1 MAVADWIPSGAV
13 NLSVGIG
20 ATAVVLLLAL
30 LVINWFT
37 SPKPVPLKP
46 SNKGAIPRGSLNIPM
61 PAGAKP
67 PPPSTKAP
75 QGLDE
80 PHVDRWDS

>member
-1 MAVADWIPSGAV
+1 
-13 NLSVGIG
+13 
-20 ATAVVLLLAL
+20 
-30 LVINWFT
+30 
-37 SPKPVPLKP
+37 
-46 SNKGAIPRGSLNIPM
+46 LNIPM

-80 PHVDRWDS
+80 PHVDRWDA